1 MAIEYLDGERII
13 GLSTDTKPTDVASGS
28 TFIETDTGNIEF
40 FNGTCWFTKP
50 FESINASFGRN
61 LGATANQHMIEW
73 FCGKSLNTDRWNL
86 EAVAGSIDA
95 ATGMYDGVDYGFYI
109 KNSSN
114 SDHTQIDFGV
124 SGSRKRQYS
133 PNSQCIVTSKM
144 GCGSNYDMRDGLLN
158 WYDAHYFYAS
168 VNWANSN
175 SKMSLESA
183 NGGST
188 TSTDS
193 DLALDENWHTKHL
206 KLNGSSGTMDID
218 GIVRATTTS
227 NLPNGN
233 NEKMMPFHAGVI
245 PASGYSSNRGCFIRY
260 MECWNN

>member
-1 MAIEYLDGERII
+1 
-13 GLSTDTKPTDVASGS
+13 
-28 TFIETDTGNIEF
+28 
-40 FNGTCWFTKP
+40 
-50 FESINASFGRN
+50 
-61 LGATANQHMIEW
+61 
-73 FCGKSLNTDRWNL
+73 
-86 EAVAGSIDA
+86 
-95 ATGMYDGVDYGFYI
+95 MYDGVNYGFYI

>member
-1 MAIEYLDGERII
+1 MAIEYLDGGRII
-13 GLSTDTKPTDVASGS
+13 GLSTDTKPTDVDAGS
-28 TFIETDTGNIEF
+28 MFVETDTGNIEF

-50 FESINASFGRN
+50 FESINESFGRS
-61 LGATANQHMIEW
+61 LGYAQKQHFVEW
-73 FCGKSLNTDRWNL
+73 FSGSTIRTDTWNV
-86 EAVAGSIDA
+86 EAVVGSIDS
-95 ATGMYDGVDYGFYI
+95 ATGMYDGVNYGYYI

-114 SDHTQIDFGV
+114 SDHTQIDFGA
-124 SGSRKRQYS
+124 SGSRTRQYGDHS
-133 PNSQCIVTSKM
+133 EMIVTSKM
-144 GCGSNYDMRDGLLN
+144 GCGSQYDMRDGLLN
-158 WYDAHYFYAS
+158 WYDSHYFYAS

-193 DLALDENWHTKHL
+193 TLALDENWHVKHL

-218 GIVRATTTS
+218 GTLRATTTS

-233 NEKMMPFHAGVI
+233 NEKMMPFHAGVV
-245 PASGYSSNRGCFIRY
+245 PSSGYSSNRGCFIRY